1 MLDQITLAGAVVA
14 CVAYEPADAVELL
27 VARED
32 EEVLPG
38 SAPAVVLPLNLV
50 DELAD
55 QVEDAVSR
63 PDPIP
68 EVVGRIAGAGG
79 RNRRVPRAA
88 EAALVERQEPGLR
101 AGELGGHEHL
111 VRIHGEVGEAAPVGE
126 EWLARIPVVSV
137 LPDGVFDVLAGER
150 VLEFRR
156 KDGDAVQEEPEI
168 DALVA
173 LLAEVELAHH
183 REEVGRVQSLELL
196 VETACGPEVS
206 EPEFAPRVLDA
217 VPQHVERTPA
227 GDLAREPAEE
237 ARLHV
242 GAVVLFQLGPLLW
255 LSGQEEVDDVGRDQA
270 ESAFV
275 VRRAALVEAAG

>member
-1 MLDQITLAGAVVA
+1 MFELPDGPLELPVEHTPVGHHDDRIEDAPVVLIVQYRELVGEPGDGEALAAAGRMLDQITLAGAVVA

-32 EEVLPG
+32 EEMLAG
-38 SAPAVVLPLNLV
+38 SAPAVVFVLDLV

-55 QVEDAVSR
+55 QVKNAVSR

-68 EVVGRIAGAGG
+68 EVVRRIAGPGG

-88 EAALVERQEPGLR
+88 EAALVERQEPGLG
-101 AGELGGHEHL
+101 AGELGGHEYL

-126 EWLARIPVVSV
+126 ERLARVPVVSV

-150 VLEFRR
+150 VLEFGRE
-156 KDGDAVQEEPEI
+156 DGDAVQEEREV
-168 DALVA
+168 DALAA

-206 EPEFAPRVLDA
+206 EPELAPRILDA
-217 VPQHVERTPA
+217 VSQHVERSPA
-227 GDLAREPAEE
+227 GDLA
-237 ARLHV
+237 
-242 GAVVLFQLGPLLW
+242 
-255 LSGQEEVDDVGRDQA
+255 
-270 ESAFV
+270 
-275 VRRAALVEAAG
+275 